1 MVYSLKKR
9 SKKQPSSGFAKSWQQ
24 TNFRA
29 IFVLSSCCA
38 DFIERKQWSWSLM
51 ISHSPLVGKY
61 WRIIAILQNP
71 MRFDQKFC
79 TMQLLRAWKSDQGI
93 NFFLHGAIQR
103 ETIWK
108 SKKFFCRHFQTGWL
122 PAVWRSAEISIWSQK
137 DFERILQSSSRP
149 THHNP
154 HQPILSNSSSLL
166 SFAS

>member
-9 SKKQPSSGFAKSWQQ
+9 SKKRPSSGFAKSWQQ

-108 SKKFFCRHFQTGWL
+108 SKKFSCRHFQTGWL
-122 PAVWRSAEISIWSQK
+122 PACRLTISRDFNLKSKTLWK
-137 DFERILQSSSRP
+137 DFSIKFKTHPPQSTP
-149 THHNP
+149 TNP
-154 HQPILSNSSSLL
+154 FQL
-166 SFAS
+166 F